1 MGSFFCKSCGSPLA
15 GDYKGEV
22 GWVTLGSVDGDPDI
36 IVEKHIFMGSKAS
49 WETNFEQVAQYI
61 EFPD

>member
-15 GDYKGEV
+15 GTYKGEV
-22 GWVTLGSVDGDPDI
+22 GWVTLGSIDGNPGI
-36 IVEKHIFMGSKAS
+36 KVKKHIFMGSKAL
-49 WETNFEQVAQYI
+49 WETTPEQVQQYM